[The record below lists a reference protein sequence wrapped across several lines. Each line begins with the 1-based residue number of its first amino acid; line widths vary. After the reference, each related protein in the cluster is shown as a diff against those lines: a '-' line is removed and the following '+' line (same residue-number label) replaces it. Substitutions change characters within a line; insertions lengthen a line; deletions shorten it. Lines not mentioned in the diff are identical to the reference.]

1 MMFASKQD
9 TTLPRDITAD
19 LLISHERRPYP
30 DTRQDIEELAASIK
44 DPNYRIKVAQ
54 EGIFM
59 FNRDGLMQ
67 DSDPFAFYPQLD
79 LKDDTGHAFYLG
91 AELARAQI
99 AWQLGKRY
107 NQDEELK
114 WGCAVDVPEEDLTE
128 QTEEGTTLT
137 TGKKCGT
144 A

>member
-1 MMFASKQD
+1 
-9 TTLPRDITAD
+9 
-19 LLISHERRPYP
+19 
-30 DTRQDIEELAASIK
+30 
-44 DPNYRIKVAQ
+44 
-54 EGIFM
+54 M

-67 DSDPFAFYPQLD
+67 DIDPFAFYPQLD

-91 AELARAQI
+91 AELAKAQI

-107 NQDEELK
+107 TQDEELT
-114 WGCAVDVPEEDLTE
+114 WGCASNNVEEDLT
-128 QTEEGTTLT
+128 QQKAEGTTIK